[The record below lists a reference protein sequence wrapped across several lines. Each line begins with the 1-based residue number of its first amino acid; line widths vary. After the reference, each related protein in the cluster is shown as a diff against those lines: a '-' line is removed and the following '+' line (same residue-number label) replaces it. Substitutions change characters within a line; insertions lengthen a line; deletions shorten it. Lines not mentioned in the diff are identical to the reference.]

1 MILAT
6 FFNEWDT
13 LANWVIT
20 VGAVLSA
27 WALMY
32 KFIWLPTRRWFTK
45 LDSGVN
51 SILGYGPVVDP
62 GTGLV
67 LQAETEPLAVRV
79 KRLEDVQ
86 AQTADALSRLA
97 ENNDQ
102 LARIQLGQDEM
113 RQELASLRNE
123 LESHLQFSQEWLHQ
137 HEQEHHA

>member
-1 MILAT
+1 VILAT
-6 FFNEWDT
+6 FFNEWDS

-32 KFIWLPTRRWFTK
+32 KFIWLPTQRWFTK
-45 LDSGVN
+45 LDAGVN

-97 ENNDQ
+97 ENHDQ
-102 LARIQLGQDEM
+102 LARIQASQDDLKSAIEG
-113 RQELASLRNE
+113 LRE
-123 LESHLQFSQEWLHQ
+123 EFEGHLQLSQDWIHQ
-137 HEQEHHA
+137 HEQEHHT